1 VRWGPVRTK
10 NVTAGRQAAPGGVK
24 VVENPLWVALIVG
37 AVLMFITLTGMAY
50 MTWFER
56 KVLAR
61 FQDRL
66 GPTRTGP
73 FGLMQPLAD
82 AVKLLGKEDLV
93 PASADKWVFLLAPI
107 IIFMTAIVG
116 VSVIPFG
123 GEISIF
129 GFELNLF
136 AADVNVGALVILALG
151 SVGVYGIILGAFASA
166 NRFSLLGGLR
176 AAAQVISYEM
186 VLALSLV
193 GVFMLAGSLS
203 LREILVAQ
211 QDNLVF
217 DVFGLSISLPNWFI
231 LSQPIAFVVYIIAAV
246 AETNR
251 APFDLPEA
259 ESELVAGFHTEYS
272 GFRFSLYFLGEYIN
286 MIVISLF
293 AATLFLGGTD
303 GPFAQDI
310 WGLGVLYLLAK
321 AVLFLFFY
329 VWLRATLP
337 RFRFDQLMG
346 IAWKVLLPIALLNV
360 LFTAFV
366 RLISNGEITVPG
378 WAWLIVAGV
387 AIGALLLSL
396 AGERTRSDHSRPAA
410 QAGD

>member
-1 VRWGPVRTK
+1 LVD
-10 NVTAGRQAAPGGVK
+10 
-24 VVENPLWVALIVG
+24 NPLWVALIVG
-37 AVLMFITLTGMAY
+37 GVLMFVTLTGMAY

-93 PASADKWVFLLAPI
+93 PAAADRVVFLLAPI
-107 IIFMTAIVG
+107 VIFMTAIVG

-123 GEISIF
+123 GRISIF
-129 GFELNLF
+129 GFDLNLF
-136 AADVNVGALVILALG
+136 AADVNVGALVVLALG

-176 AAAQVISYEM
+176 AAAQVISYEV
-186 VLALSLV
+186 VLGLALV

-203 LREILVAQ
+203 LRDILVAQ
-211 QDNLVF
+211 QSDLVF
-217 DVFGLSISLPNWFI
+217 DVFGLSVSLPNWYI
-231 LSQPIAFVVYIIAAV
+231 LSQPIAFVIYIIAAV

-293 AATLFLGGTD
+293 ASTLFLGGTD
-303 GPFAQDI
+303 GPGAARV
-310 WGLGVLYLLAK
+310 WGLGVVYLLAK
-321 AVLFLFFY
+321 TVLFLFFY

-346 IAWKVLLPIALLNV
+346 IAWKVLLPLALLNI

-366 RLISNGEITVPG
+366 RLVANDQITVP
-378 WAWLIVAGV
+378 AWVWIVVAAVLLAAIVLTSLGDRAGN
-387 AIGALLLSL
+387 
-396 AGERTRSDHSRPAA
+396 RTQPSA